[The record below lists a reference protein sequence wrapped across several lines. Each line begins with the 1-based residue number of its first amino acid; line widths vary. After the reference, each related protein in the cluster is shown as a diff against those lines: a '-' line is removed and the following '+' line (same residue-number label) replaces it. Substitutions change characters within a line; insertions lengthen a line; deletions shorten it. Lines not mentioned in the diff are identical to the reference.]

1 MPLSPSPNP
10 APLPSPLP
18 GPHPPPG
25 RSRPDLARSRRRQ
38 PLPARR
44 WRRQRTRALGRNPP
58 SVRRIAP
65 VRARLRG
72 DLLSLPDAFFS
83 SLDRFLHSSCPI
95 SPLVMDSSEYGGR
108 ICWGSHREAIC
119 LDNDGEGE
127 AIYASS
133 DGRGVGKHGESSNDP
148 RCDDVTKELLGTVV
162 HSEEEAY
169 ILCCDYGH
177 RMGFSVRRGK
187 QYYWLGTK
195 NVRSKDYYCSKEGFK
210 NDEYPNE
217 SSYNKLDTRTGCKA
231 MIRFT
236 VDEDG
241 QWKVTKLVDEHNHD
255 LAKPEERHLLRS
267 MRSTGAKGSVLD
279 PMVNAGIR
287 TINAYSYMVEEGGGA
302 ENLAG
307 DLQSLVSHFKR
318 RANQEGMFYW
328 DMQLDQEGRACNFF
342 WRDGRSRVDYDCFG
356 DVVVFNTTYRT
367 NRYNRICV
375 PFIGVNHHWQNVI
388 FGCAFLLDETAS
400 SFIWLFK
407 SFLKSMGDQPP
418 KTIFTDQNQ
427 AITNAITEV
436 FPNTRHRLCLWH
448 IYKNA
453 PSYLGNLNFDQ
464 NFHKLFNK
472 CLQGCDSEE
481 EFEETWGKMISKY
494 NVQDHEW
501 LNNLYKIRQK
511 WCTALNKDTFDGG
524 IKSSQRSESTNNVLH
539 GIADK
544 STSLI
549 KFVVA
554 FEKLVNGWRKNE
566 SEEDFRCNQ
575 GAPTRIIKH
584 SEILKHASKMFTHKI
599 YKLFEKEYLDGCGAT
614 SSSQEISLG
623 DTLYKFE
630 LTMQGRGS
638 KVWTVTLDTSTMEV
652 SCSCR
657 KFETMGLL
665 CSHALKAFNI
675 KNVQR
680 IPERYILKRWT
691 KDAKKRVYSFD
702 EEGSS
707 KKKCTEAELTYH
719 NQAMRYAYNLV
730 MKSQGYEGARKILW
744 DTFDLANA
752 ELEKFFAKL
761 SVDAHST
768 VKDNQANDNDKEA
781 EMVDDDDDDDDEYPM
796 LDPTS
801 VRTEGR
807 STKRL
812 NEHSEKQKKGSSRR
826 EKRKAME
833 NTTKDGSQRLR
844 CLFPAPPSHFPF
856 ANPFASS
863 NFYQVQP
870 TNLGSTSNFYMHSYT
885 LPMPSQSSKV
895 TWGMH
900 GSNIP
905 FTSVVQGVNFA
916 NNPNQDMSSH
926 ARKHRSETSQPPVGK
941 SAASREETDTEHQ
954 RGTSS
959 REA

>member
-1 MPLSPSPNP
+1 
-10 APLPSPLP
+10 
-18 GPHPPPG
+18 
-25 RSRPDLARSRRRQ
+25 
-38 PLPARR
+38 
-44 WRRQRTRALGRNPP
+44 
-58 SVRRIAP
+58 
-65 VRARLRG
+65 
-72 DLLSLPDAFFS
+72 
-83 SLDRFLHSSCPI
+83 
-95 SPLVMDSSEYGGR
+95 MDSSEYGGR
-108 ICWGSHREAIC
+108 SCWGSHRLAIC
-119 LDNDGEGE
+119 MDNDGEGE
-127 AIYASS
+127 AVCANS
-133 DGRGVGKHGESSNDP
+133 DGKEVDKHGESS
-148 RCDDVTKELLGTVV
+148 DVLKCGEVSKVLLGQVV

-169 ILCCDYGH
+169 SLCCDYGH

-195 NVRSKDYYCSKEGFK
+195 NIRSKDYYCSKEGFK

-217 SSYNKLDTRTGCKA
+217 SSYSKLDTRTGCKA
-231 MIRFT
+231 MIRFM

-267 MRSTGAKGSVLD
+267 MRSPTGAKASVLD
-279 PMVNAGIR
+279 SMMNAGIR
-287 TINAYSYMVEEGGGA
+287 TINTYSYMVEESDGA

-375 PFIGVNHHWQNVI
+375 PFVGVNHHWQNVI
-388 FGCAFLLDETAS
+388 FGCAFLLDETTA

-407 SFLKSMGDQPP
+407 SFLKSMGDRPP

-427 AITNAITEV
+427 AMTNAITEV

-453 PSYLGNLNFDQ
+453 PSHLGNLNFDQ

-501 LNNLYKIRQK
+501 LNNLYKIREK

-524 IKSSQRSESTNNVLH
+524 IKSSQRSESTNNVLN

-544 STSLI
+544 STSLT

-554 FEKLVNGWRKNE
+554 FEKLVNGWRRNE

-575 GAPTRIIKH
+575 SAPTRIIKH
-584 SEILKHASKMFTHKI
+584 SEILKHASKTFTHKI

-623 DTLYKFE
+623 GTLYKFE
-630 LTMQGRGS
+630 LMMQGRGS
-638 KVWTVTLDTSTMEV
+638 KVWTVMFDTSTSEV

-665 CSHALKAFNI
+665 CSHALKAFSV

-680 IPERYILKRWT
+680 IPEKYILKRWT
-691 KDAKKRVYSFD
+691 KDARKRVYSFN

-707 KKKCTEAELTYH
+707 KKKCTEVELIYH

-730 MKSQGYEGARKILW
+730 MKSQGHEGARKILW
-744 DTFDLANA
+744 DTFDLADA
-752 ELEKFFAKL
+752 ELDKFFAKL
-761 SVDAHST
+761 SLDGHSA
-768 VKDNQANDNDKEA
+768 VKDDQANDYDKEA
-781 EMVDDDDDDDDEYPM
+781 EMVDDDDDDDEYPV
-796 LDPTS
+796 LDPPYLRPEGES
-801 VRTEGR
+801 TE
-807 STKRL
+807 KL
-812 NEHSEKQKKGSSRR
+812 KEHFEKQKKCSSRR
-826 EKRKAME
+826 GKRKVKEAAGSSSHLE
-833 NTTKDGSQRLR
+833 NTTKDGSHRLR

-856 ANPFASS
+856 ANPFAPS

-870 TNLGSTSNFYMHSYT
+870 SSLGSTSTFYMHSYT
-885 LPMPSQSSKV
+885 LPMPSQSSKI
-895 TWGMH
+895 TWGMD

-905 FTSVVQGVNFA
+905 FTSMVHGVNFA
-916 NNPNQDMSSH
+916 NNLNQESSSH
-926 ARKHRSETSQPPVGK
+926 ARRHRSAISQPPAVK
-941 SAASREETDTEHQ
+941 SAASREELGSEHQ
-954 RGTSS
+954 RRTSS
-959 REA
+959 GEA